1 MDITTQQII
10 NPGII
15 EYDKKRHEK
24 LTRFKDSV
32 SKARFL
38 NTEEKRHWTMLGY
51 LLTNEQIDEV
61 QKLIINEDLKR
72 LKTKESLEKIKPL
85 PQSSKK

>member
-1 MDITTQQII
+1 MNITTQQLI

-24 LTRFKDSV
+24 IIRFKDSV

-51 LLTNEQIDEV
+51 ILNNDQLDDV
-61 QKLIINEDLKR
+61 QKMIINEDLRR
-72 LKTKESLEKIKPL
+72 LNTKESLEKMKPL
-85 PQSSKK
+85 SQSSK